1 MLPPMLIIISYR
13 FMANIASGTPNKH
26 VVHSILFNANLDIPG
41 SSVGHMQY
49 V

>member
-1 MLPPMLIIISYR
+1 MLIIISYR
-13 FMANIASGTPNKH
+13 LIANIASGTPSKQ
-26 VVHSILFNANLDIPG
+26 VVHSILFNAILDIPG